1 MRTILE
7 LIRVILLL
15 GLLGALG
22 WFIVGNVYRINE
34 VTEAYSWLGAIAI
47 LILLFVLYRNKL
59 QFSGFYKGEGRMKLS
74 KTVTRTLVLS
84 SILLF
89 AMPFLLGFFIN

>member
-22 WFIVGNVYRINE
+22 WLIVGNVYKINE
-34 VTEAYSWLGAIAI
+34 VTEAYSWFGAIAI
-47 LILLFVLYRNKL
+47 LILIFVLYRNKL
-59 QFSGFYKGEGRMKLS
+59 QFSGFYKGEGRTKLS
-74 KTVTRTLVLS
+74 KTVTMTLVLS
-84 SILLF
+84 SVLLF
-89 AMPFLLGFFIN
+89 AMPFLLGFFIS

>member
-15 GLLGALG
+15 SLLGALG
-22 WFIVGNVYRINE
+22 WFIVGNIYRINE
-34 VTEAYSWLGAIAI
+34 VTEVYSWFGAIAI

-59 QFSGFYKGEGRMKLS
+59 QFSGWYKGEGRMKLS
-74 KTVTRTLVLS
+74 KIVTRTLVLS

-89 AMPFLLGFFIN
+89 AMPFLLGFFMS